1 MECSSRLD
9 WTNVLLLPHEGGKI
23 TISASVG
30 KRVGDTENISESW
43 TGERKTNQ
51 VKEETIE
58 IPEKRPETDL
68 LCKQM

>member
-1 MECSSRLD
+1 MAVMECSSRLD

-43 TGERKTNQ
+43 TGET
-51 VKEETIE
+51 
-58 IPEKRPETDL
+58 
-68 LCKQM
+68 KQIRSKKKQ

>member
-30 KRVGDTENISESW
+30 KRVGDTENISESG
-43 TGERKTNQ
+43 TGET
-51 VKEETIE
+51 
-58 IPEKRPETDL
+58 
-68 LCKQM
+68 KQIRSKKKQ

>member
-1 MECSSRLD
+1 MAVMECSSRLD

-43 TGERKTNQ
+43 TGET
-51 VKEETIE
+51 
-58 IPEKRPETDL
+58 
-68 LCKQM
+68 KQIRSKNKQ

>member
-1 MECSSRLD
+1 MEYSSRLD

-43 TGERKTNQ
+43 TGET
-51 VKEETIE
+51 
-58 IPEKRPETDL
+58 
-68 LCKQM
+68 KQIRSKKKQ

>member
-1 MECSSRLD
+1 MAVMEYSSRLD

-43 TGERKTNQ
+43 TGET
-51 VKEETIE
+51 
-58 IPEKRPETDL
+58 
-68 LCKQM
+68 KQIRSKKKQ

>member
-30 KRVGDTENISESW
+30 KCVGDTENISESW
-43 TGERKTNQ
+43 TGET
-51 VKEETIE
+51 
-58 IPEKRPETDL
+58 
-68 LCKQM
+68 KQIRSKKKQ